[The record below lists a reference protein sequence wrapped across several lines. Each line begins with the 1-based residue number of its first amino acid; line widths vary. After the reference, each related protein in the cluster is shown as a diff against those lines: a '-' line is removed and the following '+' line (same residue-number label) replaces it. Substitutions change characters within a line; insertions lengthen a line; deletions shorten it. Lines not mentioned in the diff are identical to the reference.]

1 MVENKEYDRTLILYI
16 PDKTMKDMTD
26 VFIAKKDD
34 RPRISDFLKEHPEI
48 EENFGK

>member
-1 MVENKEYDRTLILYI
+1 
-16 PDKTMKDMTD
+16 MKNMTD

-48 EENFGK
+48 EENFGKWIAEYFINNS